1 MHDVREGGHLVSGR
15 YRLRAPIGRGAMG
28 IVWRARD
35 ELLDREVAIK
45 EVRAAG
51 LTTAVESQGIYRRT
65 LREAKAAARLNHA
78 GVVTVFDVVEED
90 GSPWIVMELV
100 PARSLDRVIAED
112 GPFRRCR
119 RRAWAS
125 TCSARWRAR
134 TPPTCCTGT
143 SSRATCCSA
152 RTTARC

>member
-1 MHDVREGGHLVSGR
+1 MQGREGGNGREVGHLVSGR
-15 YRLRAPIGRGAMG
+15 YRLQAPIGRGAMG

-51 LTTAVESQGIYRRT
+51 LATAAESERVYART
-65 LREAKAAARLNHA
+65 LQEAKAAARLNHP

-112 GPFRRCR
+112 GPPRPP
-119 RRAWAS
+119 A
-125 TCSARWRAR
+125 ARFPLAEVVF
-134 TPPTCCTGT
+134 
-143 SSRATCCSA
+143 SRALESFQPLP
-152 RTTARC
+152 